1 MLKKKCSPD
10 AARFVVV
17 VELGLGEI
25 EVMIWN
31 AMPLSLPRGRASSA
45 CLQRGTSKRTNHSN
59 NFNQLGCREGT
70 AQHWEALPA
79 PRLAEKIH
87 RECQAKMKGARAPHC
102 KEPIPSPGRHKGLM
116 HVQSK
121 AGCFFL
127 PMDFIHSMFA
137 EAGLIWGRWRVVLSA
152 GDVKPSILGD

>member
-1 MLKKKCSPD
+1 MDTWPWW
-10 AARFVVV
+10 RN
-17 VELGLGEI
+17 E
-25 EVMIWN
+25 
-31 AMPLSLPRGRASSA
+31 
-45 CLQRGTSKRTNHSN
+45 
-59 NFNQLGCREGT
+59 LGCREGT

-102 KEPIPSPGRHKGLM
+102 KEPVPSPGRHKGLM

-152 GDVKPSILGD
+152 GDVKPSIPSD